1 MKKFEINENDVKAAF
16 DAAKTDEM
24 KNVLKALFCKRTD
37 APSLDD
43 HTTIHSYEDAL
54 EALGEKSPNLEEME
68 KAGVPKHIIALI
80 KLETISRALWGRTF
94 QPTPD
99 AEGNNWYYYPW
110 FALWTKE
117 EIEDRKD
124 EFHKNGAL
132 LSGSAIY
139 GADAGFGYLSADS
152 RSSYASAG
160 IGFRLCQENE
170 TKAKYF
176 GKEFIKLWAEYLAFN
191 FTVGDNFFNE

>member
-16 DAAKTDEM
+16 DAAKSDEM

-99 AEGNNWYYYPW
+99 ADGNNWYYYPW

-117 EIEDRKD
+117 DIEDRKD
-124 EFHKNGAL
+124 EFLKNGAL
-132 LSGSAIY
+132 LSGDADN
-139 GADAGFGYLSADS
+139 GARAGFGYLYADD
-152 RSSYASAG
+152 RSSYASASF
-160 IGFRLCQENE
+160 GFRLCQENE

-191 FTVGDNFFNE
+191 FTVGDNYFNE

>member
-124 EFHKNGAL
+124 EFLKKGAL
-132 LSGSAIY
+132 SSGDAVF
-139 GADAGFGYLSADS
+139 GARAGFGYLYAIT
-152 RSSYASAG
+152 RSSNASAY

>member
-117 EIEDRKD
+117 EIEYHKD
-124 EFHKNGAL
+124 EFLKKGAL
-132 LSGSAIY
+132 LSGNAVS
-139 GADAGFGYLSADS
+139 GASAGFGLLDADD
-152 RSSYASAG
+152 RSSTAIAH

>member
-124 EFHKNGAL
+124 EFLKKGAL
-132 LSGSAIY
+132 LSG
-139 GADAGFGYLSADS
+139 GAHGAYAGFGFLTARH
-152 RSSYASAG
+152 RSSDAYAY

>member
-1 MKKFEINENDVKAAF
+1 MKKFEINENDVKAAL

-124 EFHKNGAL
+124 EFLKKGAL
-132 LSGSAIY
+132 LSGTASY
-139 GADAGFGYLSADS
+139 GAGAGFGYLTTRT
-152 RSSYASAG
+152 RSSHAG
-160 IGFRLCQENE
+160 AYIRFRLCQENE

>member
-1 MKKFEINENDVKAAF
+1 MKKFEINENDVKAAL

-124 EFHKNGAL
+124 EFLKNGAL
-132 LSGSAIY
+132 LSADADR
-139 GADAGFGYLSADS
+139 GASAGFGYLSATH
-152 RSSYASAG
+152 RSSRADATL
-160 IGFRLCQENE
+160 GFRLCQENE

-191 FTVGDNFFNE
+191 FTVGDNYFNE

>member
-1 MKKFEINENDVKAAF
+1 MKKFEINENDVKAAL

-124 EFHKNGAL
+124 EFLKNGAL
-132 LSGSAIY
+132 LSGIALN
-139 GADAGFGYLSADS
+139 GACAGFGSLPAYN
-152 RSSYASAG
+152 RSSSAVAY

-191 FTVGDNFFNE
+191 FTVGDNYFNE

>member
-1 MKKFEINENDVKAAF
+1 MKPIEINENDVKAAF
-16 DAAKTDEM
+16 EAAKTDEM

-43 HTTIHSYEDAL
+43 HTTIRSYEDAL
-54 EALGEKSPNLEEME
+54 EALGEDAPNLEAME
-68 KAGVPKHIIALI
+68 GAGVPKHIIALI

-94 QPTPD
+94 QPKPD
-99 AEGNNWYYYPW
+99 AEGSEIYWYPW
-110 FALWTKE
+110 FALWTKQ

-124 EFHKNGAL
+124 EFKKNGAL
-132 LSGSAIY
+132 LSGSARY
-139 GADAGFGYLSADS
+139 GALAGFGYLAATN
-152 RSSYASAG
+152 RSASAHAY

-176 GKEFIKLWAEYLAFN
+176 GTVFIKLWAEYLAFN
-191 FTVGDNFFNE
+191 FTVGDNYFNE

>member
-54 EALGEKSPNLEEME
+54 EALGEKSPNMEEME

-99 AEGNNWYYYPW
+99 AEGNKWYYYPW

-124 EFHKNGAL
+124 EFFKNGAL
-132 LSGSAIY
+132 LSGIANN
-139 GADAGFGYLSADS
+139 GASAGFGCLIADD
-152 RSSYASAG
+152 RSSAAYANV
-160 IGFRLCQENE
+160 GFRLCQENE

-191 FTVGDNFFNE
+191 FTVGDNYFNE

>member
-54 EALGEKSPNLEEME
+54 EALGEKSPNLEEIE

-124 EFHKNGAL
+124 EFLKNGAL
-132 LSGSAIY
+132 LSGAANDGAI
-139 GADAGFGYLSADS
+139 AGFGCLDAND
-152 RSSYASAG
+152 RSSFAISD

>member
-124 EFHKNGAL
+124 EFLKNGAL
-132 LSGSAIY
+132 LSGVAFY
-139 GADAGFGYLSADS
+139 GAGAGFGCLLAYS
-152 RSSYASAG
+152 RSSLASASL
-160 IGFRLCQENE
+160 GFRLCQENE

>member
-54 EALGEKSPNLEEME
+54 EALGEKSPNLEEIE

-124 EFHKNGAL
+124 EFLKNGAL
-132 LSGSAIY
+132 LSG
-139 GADAGFGYLSADS
+139 GAANGASAGFGVLNAYT
-152 RSSYASAG
+152 RSSYADAS

-191 FTVGDNFFNE
+191 FTVGDNYFNE

>member
-124 EFHKNGAL
+124 EFLKNGAL
-132 LSGSAIY
+132 LSGAANY
-139 GADAGFGYLSADS
+139 GASAGFGFLSAHY
-152 RSSYASAG
+152 RSSDAYASF
-160 IGFRLCQENE
+160 GFRLCQENE

-191 FTVGDNFFNE
+191 FTVGDNYFNE

>member
-24 KNVLKALFCKRTD
+24 KNVLKALFYKRTD

-124 EFHKNGAL
+124 EFLKKGAL
-132 LSGSAIY
+132 LSGYANL
-139 GADAGFGYLSADS
+139 GALAGFGCLDA
-152 RSSYASAG
+152 
-160 IGFRLCQENE
+160 
-170 TKAKYF
+170 
-176 GKEFIKLWAEYLAFN
+176 
-191 FTVGDNFFNE
+191 

>member
-117 EIEDRKD
+117 DIEDRKD
-124 EFHKNGAL
+124 EFLKKGAL
-132 LSGSAIY
+132 LSGYAVT
-139 GADAGFGYLSADS
+139 GAAAGFGFLHANARSSNASAD
-152 RSSYASAG
+152 G
-160 IGFRLCQENE
+160 GFRLCQENE

>member
-124 EFHKNGAL
+124 EFLKNGAL
-132 LSGSAIY
+132 LSAAAIY
-139 GADAGFGYLSADS
+139 GASAGFGCLIALS
-152 RSSYASAG
+152 RSSDASAH

-191 FTVGDNFFNE
+191 FTVGDNYFNE

>member
-1 MKKFEINENDVKAAF
+1 MKKFEINENDVKAAL

-124 EFHKNGAL
+124 EFLKKGAL
-132 LSGSAIY
+132 LSGTASY
-139 GADAGFGYLSADS
+139 GAGAGFGYLTTRT
-152 RSSYASAG
+152 RSSNAG
-160 IGFRLCQENE
+160 AYIGFRLCQENE

>member
-1 MKKFEINENDVKAAF
+1 MKKIEINENDVKAAF

-99 AEGNNWYYYPW
+99 AEGKNWYYYPW

-124 EFHKNGAL
+124 EFLKKGAL
-132 LSGSAIY
+132 LSG
-139 GADAGFGYLSADS
+139 GADHGALAGFGYLTAVT
-152 RSSYASAG
+152 RSSSAAAG
-160 IGFRLCQENE
+160 LGFRLCQENE

>member
-117 EIEDRKD
+117 DIEDRKD
-124 EFHKNGAL
+124 EFLKKGAL
-132 LSGSAIY
+132 LSGSADY
-139 GADAGFGYLSADS
+139 GAGAGFGCLHAGY
-152 RSSYASAG
+152 RSSSAAARV
-160 IGFRLCQENE
+160 GFRLCQENE

>member
-54 EALGEKSPNLEEME
+54 EALGEKYPNLEEME

-124 EFHKNGAL
+124 EFLKNGAL
-132 LSGSAIY
+132 LSGIASY
-139 GADAGFGYLSADS
+139 GASAGFGSLLADY
-152 RSSYASAG
+152 RSSTALAR

-191 FTVGDNFFNE
+191 FTVGDNYFNE

>member
-1 MKKFEINENDVKAAF
+1 MKKFEINENDVKAAL

-124 EFHKNGAL
+124 EFLKNGAL
-132 LSGSAIY
+132 LSA
-139 GADAGFGYLSADS
+139 GAVDGAGAGFGCLDTLD
-152 RSSYASAG
+152 RSSGSIASFV
-160 IGFRLCQENE
+160 FRLCQENE

-191 FTVGDNFFNE
+191 FTVGDNYFNE

>member
-117 EIEDRKD
+117 DIEDRKD
-124 EFHKNGAL
+124 EFLKKGAL
-132 LSGSAIY
+132 LSGL
-139 GADAGFGYLSADS
+139 ADAGANAGFGSLAATY
-152 RSSYASAG
+152 RSSTAVAHV
-160 IGFRLCQENE
+160 GFRLCQENE

>member
-99 AEGNNWYYYPW
+99 AEGNNRYYYPW

-124 EFHKNGAL
+124 EFLKNGAL
-132 LSGSAIY
+132 LSGYANN
-139 GADAGFGYLSADS
+139 GAYAGFGFLAADL
-152 RSSYASAG
+152 RSSVAGASL
-160 IGFRLCQENE
+160 GFRLCQENE

>member
-54 EALGEKSPNLEEME
+54 EALSEKSPNLEEME

-124 EFHKNGAL
+124 EFLKNGAL
-132 LSGSAIY
+132 LSGFALI
-139 GADAGFGYLSADS
+139 GAAAGFGYLNADH
-152 RSSYASAG
+152 RSSNAYASV
-160 IGFRLCQENE
+160 GFRLCQENE

-191 FTVGDNFFNE
+191 FTVGDNYFNE

>member
-124 EFHKNGAL
+124 KFLKNGAR
-132 LSGSAIY
+132 LSGYAAN
-139 GADAGFGYLSADS
+139 GASAGFGYLGAFG
-152 RSSYASAG
+152 RSSDAAALL
-160 IGFRLCQENE
+160 GFRLCQENE

-191 FTVGDNFFNE
+191 FTVGDNYFNE

>member
-99 AEGNNWYYYPW
+99 ADGNNWYYYPW

-124 EFHKNGAL
+124 EFLKNGAL
-132 LSGSAIY
+132 LSGRAL
-139 GADAGFGYLSADS
+139 GASAGFGFLNAYG
-152 RSSYASAG
+152 RSSDAHAT

-191 FTVGDNFFNE
+191 FTVGDNYFNE

>member
-124 EFHKNGAL
+124 EFLKNGAL
-132 LSGSAIY
+132 LSANAY
-139 GADAGFGYLSADS
+139 VGAGAGFGFLRTGY
-152 RSSYASAG
+152 RSSYAAAYV
-160 IGFRLCQENE
+160 GFRLCQENE

-191 FTVGDNFFNE
+191 FTVGDNYFNE

>member
-99 AEGNNWYYYPW
+99 AEGNKWYYYPW

-124 EFHKNGAL
+124 EFLKNGAL
-132 LSGSAIY
+132 LSGYAYS
-139 GADAGFGYLSADS
+139 GAYAGFGYLTAHA
-152 RSSYASAG
+152 RSSRAYATV
-160 IGFRLCQENE
+160 GFRLCQENE

-191 FTVGDNFFNE
+191 FTVGDNYFNE

>member
-80 KLETISRALWGRTF
+80 KLETISRARWGRTF

-99 AEGNNWYYYPW
+99 VEGNKWYYYPW
-110 FALWTKE
+110 FALWTKK

-124 EFHKNGAL
+124 EFLKNGAL
-132 LSGSAIY
+132 LSGNASDGAI
-139 GADAGFGYLSADS
+139 AGFGCLHAGS
-152 RSSYASAG
+152 RSSDAAAR

-191 FTVGDNFFNE
+191 FTVGDNYFNE

>member
-124 EFHKNGAL
+124 EFLKNGAL
-132 LSGSAIY
+132 LSGRAIY
-139 GADAGFGYLSADS
+139 GARAGFGCLYANG
-152 RSSYASAG
+152 RSSLAHAY

-191 FTVGDNFFNE
+191 FTVGDNYFNE

>member
-124 EFHKNGAL
+124 EFLKNGAL
-132 LSGSAIY
+132 LSGYADS
-139 GADAGFGYLSADS
+139 GAVAVFGYLYASD
-152 RSSYASAG
+152 RSSAAHAA

-191 FTVGDNFFNE
+191 FTVGDNYFNE

>member
-99 AEGNNWYYYPW
+99 AEGNYWYYYPW

-124 EFHKNGAL
+124 EFLKNGAL
-132 LSGSAIY
+132 LSGYARL
-139 GADAGFGYLSADS
+139 GAAAGFGYLYADN
-152 RSSYASAG
+152 RSSDAYAAL
-160 IGFRLCQENE
+160 GFRLCQENE

-191 FTVGDNFFNE
+191 FTVGDNYFNE

>member
-124 EFHKNGAL
+124 EFLKNGAL
-132 LSGSAIY
+132 LSGDADD
-139 GADAGFGYLSADS
+139 GAYAGFGSLLALS
-152 RSSYASAG
+152 RSSNAYAYV
-160 IGFRLCQENE
+160 GFRLCQENE

-191 FTVGDNFFNE
+191 FTVGDNYFNE

>member
-99 AEGNNWYYYPW
+99 AEGNKWYYYPW

-124 EFHKNGAL
+124 EFLKNGAL
-132 LSGSAIY
+132 LSC
-139 GADAGFGYLSADS
+139 GANSGATAGFGYLYAHV
-152 RSSYASAG
+152 RSSDAPAH

-191 FTVGDNFFNE
+191 FTVGDNYFNE

>member
-124 EFHKNGAL
+124 EFLKNGAL
-132 LSGSAIY
+132 LSGNAHN
-139 GADAGFGYLSADS
+139 GASAGFGYLYAST
-152 RSSYASAG
+152 RSSGADAHV
-160 IGFRLCQENE
+160 GFRLCQENE

>member
-99 AEGNNWYYYPW
+99 AEGNKWYYYPW

-124 EFHKNGAL
+124 EFLKNGAL
-132 LSGSAIY
+132 LSG
-139 GADAGFGYLSADS
+139 GAYSGASAGFGFLGAVT
-152 RSSYASAG
+152 RSSTAHASL
-160 IGFRLCQENE
+160 GFRLCQENE

-191 FTVGDNFFNE
+191 FTV

>member
-16 DAAKTDEM
+16 DAANTDEM

-124 EFHKNGAL
+124 EFLKKGAL
-132 LSGSAIY
+132 LSGRADP
-139 GADAGFGYLSADS
+139 GADAGFGCLSAIY
-152 RSSYASAG
+152 RSSYASACV
-160 IGFRLCQENE
+160 GFRLCQENE

>member
-99 AEGNNWYYYPW
+99 AEGNKWYYYPW

-124 EFHKNGAL
+124 EFLKNGAL
-132 LSGSAIY
+132 LSGHASS
-139 GADAGFGYLSADS
+139 GASAGFGYLLANL
-152 RSSYASAG
+152 RSSNAYAYF
-160 IGFRLCQENE
+160 GFRLCQENE

-191 FTVGDNFFNE
+191 FTVGDNYFNE